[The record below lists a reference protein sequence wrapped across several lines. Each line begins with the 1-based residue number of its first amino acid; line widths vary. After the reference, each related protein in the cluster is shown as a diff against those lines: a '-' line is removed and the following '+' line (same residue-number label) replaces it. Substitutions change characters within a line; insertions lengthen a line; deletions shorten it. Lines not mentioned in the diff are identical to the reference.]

1 VAIDDEQRERRSQ
14 VAPHGLKGESVMK
27 IISSRVLLLAASLL
41 ALPVMTAPALA
52 QQAPPAGQP
61 QSDALEEIVVTAQR
75 REESVLQ
82 VSDSVQAFTGAAL
95 TQQGITNLVNL
106 QYVTPGYLPAES
118 SGYTQIFIRGVG
130 NSIFVGA
137 DPSVATYIDDV
148 PRIWGSMVNNLVD
161 VERVEILKGAQG
173 GLYGRNATGGVVNIV
188 SRQPDPNAFAANGL
202 IDYGD
207 YNTFRGAGYL
217 NIPLAPSVAFSLSI
231 ERDSHSPYIRNISI
245 NPTPYNASMFS
256 GTPYPTVPL
265 TPTTLAAILNSGV
278 TPSAGYN
285 DASFTA
291 SDAKLLIK
299 FSDTLKLTIAGDDSI
314 KTDSDGGAIF
324 QTIPAYTQGYLAG
337 TIGAFTGF
345 TVNLPPGFVP
355 GSGGKFTASMG
366 LPTIVNL
373 VDNGISGTAVWNGPG
388 VDVTSISAYRHQF
401 TNFFTE
407 LTGSS
412 VPFES
417 VSVRNFKHFAYQELR
432 AVSTDTGPFHFLG
445 GATFLHNDFTGNT
458 QAFLLNPFYT
468 VPLTHVNTYVKD
480 ESVYAQVGYD
490 FTDKLNLTVSGRYIH
505 ETNDTGF
512 EQPVVSN
519 ATTTESKGLPSAT
532 LSYALDHGTAYAR
545 WARGF
550 KAGGVNPVA
559 SPSVFPE
566 PNEGSVFGPEQVD
579 TYEVGYRQAL
589 LDGRAQ
595 LTTAAF
601 YNNYKDLQV
610 SAHAQPAYQSEI
622 ILAIVNAKSARTW
635 GFEET
640 FNMRIAPPLTVGL
653 NAGYLNAEYTN
664 FEIQN
669 NPVLSDFN
677 LNGTVMTNSPKWQ
690 IGMTATLD
698 QPLTGELHLIGNLLE
713 SYISAVNFGPSGA
726 PGILPPPNGWAY
738 WLTNA
743 RIGVGA
749 ADGRWTAQFFANN
762 VFNRSYIT
770 YGESGAGT
778 GDVLAWG
785 SPRIMGGEVTFRF

>member
-1 VAIDDEQRERRSQ
+1 
-14 VAPHGLKGESVMK
+14 MK
-27 IISSRVLLLAASLL
+27 LNHVLLLVASLL
-41 ALPVMTAPALA
+41 ALAVMTAPALA
-52 QQAPPAGQP
+52 QQAPPAAASG

-95 TQQGITNLVNL
+95 REQGINSLVDL

-118 SGYTQIFIRGVG
+118 SGYTQIFIRGIG

-161 VERVEILKGAQG
+161 VERVEVLKGAQG

-188 SRQPDPNAFAANGL
+188 TLQPDTDHFSANGL
-202 IDYGD
+202 FDYGD

-217 NIPLAPSVAFSLSI
+217 NIPLAPNVAFSMAV
-231 ERDSHSPYIRNISI
+231 ERDSHNAYIRNISI
-245 NPTPYNASMFS
+245 NPTPYQASMFS
-256 GTPYPTVPL
+256 GTSFVPGL
-265 TPTTLAAILNSGV
+265 SPAILAATLNSGV
-278 TPSAGYN
+278 SPSAGYN
-285 DASFTA
+285 DASFTS

-314 KTDSDGGAIF
+314 KTDSDGGAIY
-324 QTIPAYTQGYLAG
+324 QTEPMVTQAAQAG
-337 TIGAFTGF
+337 TLNAFTGY
-345 TVNLPPGFVP
+345 TVTLPPGFIA
-355 GSGGKFTASMG
+355 GSSGKFTTSMG
-366 LPTIVNL
+366 LPTVVNL
-373 VDNGISGTAVWNGPG
+373 IDNGISGTVVWNGPG

-401 TNFFTE
+401 TNFYTD
-407 LTGSS
+407 LAAAT
-412 VPFES
+412 VPS
-417 VSVRNFKHFAYQELR
+417 DAVSVKNYKHMEYQELR
-432 AVSTDTGPFHFLG
+432 AVSTNTGPFHFLG

-458 QAFLLNPFYT
+458 LVTVATPLYT
-468 VPLTHVNTYVKD
+468 APLTHVNTYVKD

-490 FTDKLNLTVSGRYIH
+490 FTEKLNLTVSGRYIH

-512 EQPVVSN
+512 EQPIVSN
-519 ATTTESKGLPSAT
+519 AQTTESKGLPSAT
-532 LSYALDHGTAYAR
+532 LSYALDHGTVYAR
-545 WARGF
+545 YARGF

-559 SPSVFPE
+559 SPSSFPE

-595 LTTAAF
+595 FTTAAF

-610 SAHAQPAYQSEI
+610 SAHAQPQFASEI
-622 ILAIVNAKSARTW
+622 ILAIVNAESARTW

-640 FNMRIAPPLTVGL
+640 FNMRVLPPLTLGL
-653 NAGYLNAEYTN
+653 NAGYLNAQYTN

-669 NPVLSDFN
+669 NPVLSNFN
-677 LNGTVMTNSPKWQ
+677 LNGTTMTNAPKWQ
-690 IGMTATLD
+690 IGATAALD
-698 QPLTGELHLIGNLLE
+698 QPLTGELHLIGNILQ
-713 SYISAVNFGPSGA
+713 SYISAVNFGPAGA
-726 PGILPPPNGWAY
+726 PYLPPPNGWAY

-743 RIGVGA
+743 RIGVGS
-749 ADGRWTAQFFANN
+749 ADNRWTFQFFTNN

-778 GDVLAWG
+778 GNVLAWG
-785 SPRIMGGEVTFRF
+785 SPRIMGGEVTFKF

>member
-1 VAIDDEQRERRSQ
+1 
-14 VAPHGLKGESVMK
+14 
-27 IISSRVLLLAASLL
+27 
-41 ALPVMTAPALA
+41 MTAPALA
-52 QQAPPAGQP
+52 QQAPPAAAPG

-82 VSDSVQAFTGAAL
+82 VSDSVQAFTGASL
-95 TQQGITNLVNL
+95 REQGINSLVDL

-118 SGYTQIFIRGVG
+118 SGYTQIFIRGIG

-161 VERVEILKGAQG
+161 VSRIEVLKGAQG

-188 SRQPDPNAFAANGL
+188 TLQPDTNAFTANGL
-202 IDYGD
+202 FDYGD

-217 NIPLAPSVAFSLSI
+217 NIPLAPNVAFSMAV
-231 ERDSHSPYIRNISI
+231 ERDSHNAYIRNISI
-245 NPTPYNASMFS
+245 NPTPYQASMFT
-256 GTPYPTVPL
+256 GTPYPGVPS
-265 TPTTLAAILNSGV
+265 PAILAGVLNSGV
-278 TPSAGYN
+278 SPSGGYN
-285 DASFTA
+285 DASFTS

-314 KTDSDGGAIF
+314 KTDSDGGAIY
-324 QTIPAYTQGYLAG
+324 QTEPMVTQAAQAG
-337 TIGAFTGF
+337 TLNAFTGY
-345 TVNLPPGFVP
+345 TVTLPPGFIA
-355 GSGGKFTASMG
+355 GSGGKFTTSMG
-366 LPTIVNL
+366 LPTVVNL
-373 VDNGISGTAVWNGPG
+373 IDNGISGTVVWNGPG

-401 TNFFTE
+401 TNFYTD
-407 LTGSS
+407 LAAAT
-412 VPFES
+412 VPS
-417 VSVRNFKHFAYQELR
+417 DAVSVKNYKHMEYQELR

-458 QAFLLNPFYT
+458 LVTVATPLYT
-468 VPLTHVNTYVKD
+468 APLTHVNTYVKD

-490 FTDKLNLTVSGRYIH
+490 FTEKLNLTVSGRYIH

-512 EQPVVSN
+512 EQPIVSN
-519 ATTTESKGLPSAT
+519 AQTTESKGLPSAT
-532 LSYALDHGTAYAR
+532 LSYALDHGTVYAR
-545 WARGF
+545 YARGF

-559 SPSVFPE
+559 SPSSFPE

-595 LTTAAF
+595 FTTAAF

-610 SAHAQPAYQSEI
+610 SAHAQPQFASEI
-622 ILAIVNAKSARTW
+622 ILAIVNAESARTW

-640 FNMRIAPPLTVGL
+640 FNMRVLPPLTLGL
-653 NAGYLNAEYTN
+653 NAGYLNAQYTN

-669 NPVLSDFN
+669 NPVLSNFN
-677 LNGTVMTNSPKWQ
+677 LNGTTMTNAPKWQ
-690 IGMTATLD
+690 IGATAALD
-698 QPLTGELHLIGNLLE
+698 QPLTGELHLIGNILQ
-713 SYISAVNFGPSGA
+713 SYISAVNFGPAGA
-726 PGILPPPNGWAY
+726 SYLPPPNGWAY

-743 RIGVGA
+743 RIGVGS
-749 ADGRWTAQFFANN
+749 ADNRWTFQFFTNN

-778 GDVLAWG
+778 GNVLAWG
-785 SPRIMGGEVTFRF
+785 SPRIMGGEVTFKF

>member
-1 VAIDDEQRERRSQ
+1 MKSKTTRVPLLVAC
-14 VAPHGLKGESVMK
+14 
-27 IISSRVLLLAASLL
+27 LLI
-41 ALPVMTAPALA
+41 LPVMTAPALA
-52 QQAPPAGQP
+52 QQAPPAAASAQN
-61 QSDALEEIVVTAQR
+61 DALEEIVVTAQR

-82 VSDSVQAFTGAAL
+82 VSDSVQAFTGASL
-95 TQQGITNLVNL
+95 REQGINSLVDL

-118 SGYTQIFIRGVG
+118 SGYTQIFIRGIG

-161 VERVEILKGAQG
+161 VSRIEVLKGAQG

-188 SRQPDPNAFAANGL
+188 TLQPDTDHFSANGL
-202 IDYGD
+202 FDYGD

-217 NIPLAPSVAFSLSI
+217 NIPLAPNVAFSMAV
-231 ERDSHSPYIRNISI
+231 ERDSHNAYIRNISI
-245 NPTPYNASMFS
+245 NPTPYQASMFT
-256 GTPYPTVPL
+256 GTSFVPGL
-265 TPTTLAAILNSGV
+265 TPAILAATLNSGV
-278 TPSAGYN
+278 SPSGGYN
-285 DASFTA
+285 DASFTS

-314 KTDSDGGAIF
+314 KTDSDGGAIY
-324 QTIPAYTQGYLAG
+324 QTEPMVTQAAQAG
-337 TIGAFTGF
+337 TLNAFTGY
-345 TVNLPPGFVP
+345 TVNLPPGFIA
-355 GSGGKFTASMG
+355 GSGGKFTTSMG

-373 VDNGISGTAVWNGPG
+373 IDNGISGTAVWNGPG
-388 VDVTSISAYRHQF
+388 VDVTAISAYRHQF
-401 TNFFTE
+401 TNFYTD
-407 LTGSS
+407 LAAAT
-412 VPFES
+412 VPS
-417 VSVRNFKHFAYQELR
+417 DAVSVKNYKHMVYEELR
-432 AVSTDTGPFHFLG
+432 AVSTNTGPFHFLG

-458 QAFLLNPFYT
+458 LVTVATPLYT
-468 VPLTHVNTYVKD
+468 APLTHVNTYVKD

-490 FTDKLNLTVSGRYIH
+490 FTEKLNLTISGRYIH

-512 EQPVVSN
+512 EQPIISN

-532 LSYALDHGTAYAR
+532 LSYALDHGTVYAR
-545 WARGF
+545 YARGF

-559 SPSVFPE
+559 SPSSFPE

-595 LTTAAF
+595 FTTAAF

-610 SAHAQPAYQSEI
+610 SAHAQPQFASEI
-622 ILAIVNAKSARTW
+622 ILAIVNAESARTW

-640 FNMRIAPPLTVGL
+640 FNMRVLPPLTLGL
-653 NAGYLNAEYTN
+653 NAGYLNAQYTN

-669 NPVLSDFN
+669 NPVLSNFN
-677 LNGTVMTNSPKWQ
+677 LNGTTMTNSPKWQ
-690 IGMTATLD
+690 IGATAALD
-698 QPLTGELHLIGNLLE
+698 QPLTGELHLIGNILQ
-713 SYISAVNFGPSGA
+713 SYISAVNFGPAGA
-726 PGILPPPNGWAY
+726 PYLPPPNGWAY

-743 RIGVGA
+743 RIGVGS
-749 ADGRWTAQFFANN
+749 ADNRWTFQFFTNN

-778 GDVLAWG
+778 GNVLAWG
-785 SPRIMGGEVTFRF
+785 SPRIMGGEVTFKF

>member
-1 VAIDDEQRERRSQ
+1 
-14 VAPHGLKGESVMK
+14 MK
-27 IISSRVLLLAASLL
+27 SISSRFLFLAASVL

-52 QQAPPAGQP
+52 QQAPPVVATGS
-61 QSDALEEIVVTAQR
+61 SDALEEIVVTAQR

-106 QYVTPGYLPAES
+106 QYVTPGYLPSES

-161 VERVEILKGAQG
+161 VERIEVLKGAQG

-188 SRQPDPNAFAANGL
+188 TLQPDTNQFAANGL

-217 NIPLAPSVAFSLSI
+217 NIPLAPQVAFSMAV
-231 ERDSHSPYIRNISI
+231 ERDSHNAYIRNISI
-245 NPTPYNASMFS
+245 NPTPYQPSMF
-256 GTPYPTVPL
+256 TPTPKAVPGL
-265 TPTTLAAILNSGV
+265 TPTIIADTLNSGV
-278 TPSAGYN
+278 SPSAGYN

-299 FSDTLKLTIAGDDSI
+299 FSDTFKLTIAGDDSI
-314 KTDSDGGAIF
+314 KTDSDGGAIY
-324 QTIPAYTQGYLAG
+324 QTEPAVTQGAVAG
-337 TIGAFTGF
+337 TITAFTGYNA
-345 TVNLPPGFVP
+345 NLPPGFIP
-355 GSGGKFTASMG
+355 GSDGKFTTSMG
-366 LPTIVNL
+366 LPTVVNL
-373 VDNGISGTAVWNGPG
+373 VDNGISATAVWNAPG
-388 VDVTSISAYRHQF
+388 VDLTSISAYRHQF
-401 TNFFTE
+401 TNFYTD
-407 LTGSS
+407 LAASS
-412 VPFES
+412 VPS
-417 VSVRNFKHFAYQELR
+417 DAVSVKNYKHFTYQELR
-432 AVSTDTGPFHFLG
+432 AVSTDAGPFHFLG

-458 QAFLLNPFYT
+458 LVSVLTPLYLA
-468 VPLTHVNTYVKD
+468 PLTHVNTYVKD

-490 FTDKLNLTVSGRYIH
+490 FTEKLNLTVSGRYIH

-512 EQPVVSN
+512 LQPVASS
-519 ATTTESKGLPSAT
+519 ASATESKGLPSAT
-532 LSYALDHGTAYAR
+532 LSYALDHGTVYAR
-545 WARGF
+545 FARGF

-559 SPSVFPE
+559 SPTAFPE

-610 SAHAQPAYQSEI
+610 SAHAQPQYASEI

-640 FNMRIAPPLTVGL
+640 FNMRVLSPLTVGV
-653 NAGYLNAEYTN
+653 NAGYLNAQYTN

-669 NPVLSDFN
+669 NPVLSNFN
-677 LNGTVMTNSPKWQ
+677 LNGTEMTNAPKWQ
-690 IGMTATLD
+690 IGMNAALD
-698 QPLTGELHLIGNLLE
+698 QPLTSELHLIGNVLT

-726 PGILPPPNGWAY
+726 PYLPPPNGWAY

-743 RIGVGA
+743 RIGVGSA
-749 ADGRWTAQFFANN
+749 NGRWTAQFFTNN

-778 GDVLAWG
+778 GNVLAWG
-785 SPRIMGGEVTFRF
+785 NPRIMGGEVTFKF

>member
-1 VAIDDEQRERRSQ
+1 
-14 VAPHGLKGESVMK
+14 MK
-27 IISSRVLLLAASLL
+27 LISSRVPLLRALLL
-41 ALPVMTAPALA
+41 ALPVITAPAWA
-52 QQAPPAGQP
+52 QQAPPPAAQP

-188 SRQPDPNAFAANGL
+188 TLQPDTNAFAANGL
-202 IDYGD
+202 FDYGD

-217 NIPLAPSVAFSLSI
+217 NLPLAPNVAFSMSV

-245 NPTPYNASMFS
+245 NPTPYSASMFT
-256 GTPYPTVPL
+256 GTSFVPGL
-265 TPTTLAAILNSGV
+265 TPTILAGILNSGV
-278 TPSAGYN
+278 DPSRGYN
-285 DASFTA
+285 DASFTG

-299 FSDTLKLTIAGDDSI
+299 FSDTFKLTIAGDDSI
-314 KTDSDGGAIF
+314 KTDSDGGAIY
-324 QTIPAYTQGYLAG
+324 QTEPLVTQGAVAG
-337 TIGAFTGF
+337 TINAFTGF
-345 TVNLPPGFVP
+345 NVNLPPGFIP
-355 GSGGKFTASMG
+355 GSDGKFTTSMG

-373 VDNGISGTAVWNGPG
+373 VDNGISATAVWNAPG

-401 TNFFTE
+401 TNFFTD
-407 LTGSS
+407 LAASS
-412 VPFES
+412 VPSDS
-417 VSVRNFKHFAYQELR
+417 VSVRNFKHMLYQELR
-432 AVSTDTGPFHFLG
+432 AVSTDSGPFHFLG

-458 QAFLLNPFYT
+458 QAFVLQPLYT

-490 FTDKLNLTVSGRYIH
+490 FTQKLNLTVSGRYIH
-505 ETNDTGF
+505 ETNETGF
-512 EQPVVSN
+512 EQPLVSN
-519 ATTTESKGLPSAT
+519 SSTAESKGLPSAT
-532 LSYALDHGTAYAR
+532 LSYSLDHGTAYAR
-545 WARGF
+545 FARGF

-559 SPSVFPE
+559 APTAFPE

-595 LTTAAF
+595 FTTAAF

-610 SAHAQPAYQSEI
+610 SAHAQPQYASTI

-640 FNMRIAPPLTVGL
+640 FNMRVAPPLTVGI
-653 NAGYLNAEYTN
+653 NAGYLNAQYTD
-664 FEIQN
+664 FQIQN
-669 NPVLSDFN
+669 NPVLSNFD
-677 LNGTVMTNSPKWQ
+677 LNGTVMTNSPRWQ
-690 IGMTATLD
+690 IGMTAALD
-698 QPLTGELHLIGNLLE
+698 QPLTGELNLIGNLLE
-713 SYISAVNFGPSGA
+713 SYISAVNFGPAGA
-726 PGILPPPNGWAY
+726 PYLPPPDGWAY
-738 WLTNA
+738 WLCNA
-743 RIGVGA
+743 RIGIGA
-749 ADGRWTAQFFANN
+749 ANGRWSAQFFANN

-778 GDVLAWG
+778 GNVLAWG
-785 SPRIMGGEVTFRF
+785 NPRIMGGEVTFKF

>member
-1 VAIDDEQRERRSQ
+1 
-14 VAPHGLKGESVMK
+14 MK
-27 IISSRVLLLAASLL
+27 SISARFLFLAASLL
-41 ALPVMTAPALA
+41 TLPVMTAPVLA
-52 QQAPPAGQP
+52 QQAPPAATGGS
-61 QSDALEEIVVTAQR
+61 SDALEEIVVTAQR

-95 TQQGITNLVNL
+95 TQQGITSLVNL
-106 QYVTPGYLPAES
+106 QYVTPGYLPSES

-161 VERVEILKGAQG
+161 VERIEVLKGAQG

-188 SRQPDPNAFAANGL
+188 TLQPDTDHFSANGL
-202 IDYGD
+202 FDYGD

-217 NIPLAPSVAFSLSI
+217 NIPLAPNVAFSMAV
-231 ERDSHSPYIRNISI
+231 ERDSHNAYIRNISI
-245 NPTPYNASMFS
+245 NPTPYQASMFT
-256 GTPYPTVPL
+256 GTPYPGVPS
-265 TPTTLAAILNSGV
+265 PQILAGVLNSGV
-278 TPSAGYN
+278 SPSAGYN

-314 KTDSDGGAIF
+314 KTDSDGGAIY
-324 QTIPAYTQGYLAG
+324 QTEPLVTQAAQTG
-337 TIGAFTGF
+337 TLEAFTGY
-345 TVNLPPGFVP
+345 TVNLPAGFIP
-355 GSGGKFTASMG
+355 GSDGKFTTSMG

-373 VDNGISGTAVWNGPG
+373 VDNGISGTAVWNAPG
-388 VDVTSISAYRHQF
+388 VDVTAISAYRHQF
-401 TNFFTE
+401 TNFYTD
-407 LTGSS
+407 LAAAS
-412 VPFES
+412 VPS
-417 VSVRNFKHFAYQELR
+417 DAVSVKNYKHMVYEELR
-432 AVSTDTGPFHFLG
+432 AVSTDAGPFHFLG

-458 QAFLLNPFYT
+458 LVTVATPLYT
-468 VPLTHVNTYVKD
+468 APLTHVNTYVKD

-490 FTDKLNLTVSGRYIH
+490 FTQKLNLTISGRYIH

-512 EQPVVSN
+512 EQPIVSE
-519 ATTTESKGLPSAT
+519 AQTTESKGLPSAT
-532 LSYALDHGTAYAR
+532 LSYALDHGTVYAR
-545 WARGF
+545 YARGF

-559 SPSVFPE
+559 SPSAFPE
-566 PNEGSVFGPEQVD
+566 PNQGSVFGPEQVD

-595 LTTAAF
+595 FTTAAF

-610 SAHAQPAYQSEI
+610 SAHAQPQYASEI
-622 ILAIVNAKSARTW
+622 ILAIVNAESARTW

-640 FNMRIAPPLTVGL
+640 FNMRVLSPLTVGV
-653 NAGYLNAEYTN
+653 NAGYLNATYTN

-669 NPVLSDFN
+669 NPVLSNFN
-677 LNGTVMTNSPKWQ
+677 LNGTEMTNAPKWQ
-690 IGMTATLD
+690 IGMTAALD
-698 QPLTGELHLIGNLLE
+698 QPLTSELHLIGNVLQ
-713 SYISAVNFGPSGA
+713 SYISAVNFGPAGA
-726 PGILPPPNGWAY
+726 PYLPPPNGWAY

-743 RIGVGA
+743 RIGVGS
-749 ADGRWTAQFFANN
+749 ADGRWTAQFFTNN

-778 GDVLAWG
+778 GNVLAWG
-785 SPRIMGGEVTFRF
+785 NPRIMGGEVTFKF

>member
-1 VAIDDEQRERRSQ
+1 
-14 VAPHGLKGESVMK
+14 MTF
-27 IISSRVLLLAASLL
+27 ISSRVVFLGVWLFALA
-41 ALPVMTAPALA
+41 VMTAPALA
-52 QQAPPAGQP
+52 QQAPPAGASG

-106 QYVTPGYLPAES
+106 QYLTPGYLPSES

-161 VERVEILKGAQG
+161 VERIEVLKGAQG

-188 SRQPDPNAFAANGL
+188 TLQPDTNAFAANGL
-202 IDYGD
+202 FDYGD

-217 NIPLAPSVAFSLSI
+217 NIPLAPNVAFSMSV
-231 ERDSHSPYIRNISI
+231 ERDSHNSYIRNISI
-245 NPTPYNASMFS
+245 NPTPYQASMFQ
-256 GTPYPTVPL
+256 GTSFVPGL
-265 TPTTLAAILNSGV
+265 TPTILAATLNSGV
-278 TPSAGYN
+278 SPSAGYN

-299 FSDTLKLTIAGDDSI
+299 FSDTLKLTIAGDDAI
-314 KTDSDGGAIF
+314 KTDSDGGAIY
-324 QTIPAYTQGYLAG
+324 QTEPLVTQAAQAG
-337 TIGAFTGF
+337 TLNAFTGY
-345 TVNLPPGFVP
+345 TVNLPPGFIP
-355 GSGGKFTASMG
+355 GSAGKFTTSMG

-373 VDNGISGTAVWNGPG
+373 IDNGISGTAVWNGPG

-401 TNFFTE
+401 TNFYTD
-407 LTGSS
+407 LAAAS
-412 VPFES
+412 VPS
-417 VSVRNFKHFAYQELR
+417 DAVSVKNYKHFVYQELR
-432 AVSTDTGPFHFLG
+432 AVSTDTGPLHFLG

-458 QAFLLNPFYT
+458 LVSVATPLYT
-468 VPLTHVNTYVKD
+468 APLTHVNTYVKD

-490 FTDKLNLTVSGRYIH
+490 FTEHLNLTVSGRYIH
-505 ETNDTGF
+505 ETNDTEF
-512 EQPVVSN
+512 EQPLVSS
-519 ATTTESKGLPSAT
+519 ASATESKGLPSAT

-545 WARGF
+545 YARGF

-559 SPSVFPE
+559 SPSAFPE

-610 SAHAQPAYQSEI
+610 SAHAQPQYASEI

-640 FNMRIAPPLTVGL
+640 FNMRVLPPLTVGV
-653 NAGYLNAEYTN
+653 NAGYLNATYTN

-669 NPVLSDFN
+669 NPVLSNFN
-677 LNGTVMTNSPKWQ
+677 LNGTEMTNAPKWQ
-690 IGMTATLD
+690 IGMTAALD
-698 QPLTGELHLIGNLLE
+698 QPLTGELHLIGNVLQ
-713 SYISAVNFGPSGA
+713 SYISAVNFGPAGA
-726 PGILPPPNGWAY
+726 PNLPPPNGWAY

-743 RIGVGA
+743 RIGVGS
-749 ADGRWTAQFFANN
+749 ADGRWTAQFFTNN

-778 GDVLAWG
+778 GNVLAWG
-785 SPRIMGGEVTFRF
+785 NPRIMGGEVTFKF

>member
-1 VAIDDEQRERRSQ
+1 
-14 VAPHGLKGESVMK
+14 M
-27 IISSRVLLLAASLL
+27 SSSTGRAFPLAAFLL
-41 ALPVMTAPALA
+41 ALPLMTAPALA
-52 QQAPPAGQP
+52 QQAPPAAGSAQN
-61 QSDALEEIVVTAQR
+61 DALEEIVVTAQR

-161 VERVEILKGAQG
+161 VERVEVLKGAQG
-173 GLYGRNATGGVVNIV
+173 GLYGRNATGGVINIV
-188 SRQPDPNAFAANGL
+188 SRQPDTNEFTANGL

-217 NIPLAPSVAFSLSI
+217 NIPLAPSVAFSMSV

-245 NPTPYNASMFS
+245 NPTPYQASMFQ
-256 GTPYPTVPL
+256 GTSFVPGL
-265 TPTTLAAILNSGV
+265 TPTILAGLLNSGV
-278 TPSAGYN
+278 SPSAGYN

-299 FSDTLKLTIAGDDSI
+299 FSDTFKLTIAGDDSI
-314 KTDSDGGAIF
+314 KTDSDGGAIY
-324 QTIPAYTQGYLAG
+324 QTEPLVTQAAVAG
-337 TIGAFTGF
+337 TINAFTGF
-345 TVNLPPGFVP
+345 NVNLPPGFIP
-355 GSGGKFTASMG
+355 GSDGKFTTSMG
-366 LPTIVNL
+366 LPTVVNL
-373 VDNGISGTAVWNGPG
+373 IDNGISGTAVWNGPG

-401 TNFFTE
+401 TNFYTD
-407 LTGSS
+407 LAASS
-412 VPFES
+412 VPS
-417 VSVRNFKHFAYQELR
+417 DAVSVRNYKHFVYQELR
-432 AVSTDTGPFHFLG
+432 AVSTDSGPFHFLG

-458 QAFLLNPFYT
+458 LVTVLTPLYT
-468 VPLTHVNTYVKD
+468 APLTHVNTYVKD

-490 FTDKLNLTVSGRYIH
+490 FTQKLNLTVSGRYIH
-505 ETNDTGF
+505 ETNQTGF
-512 EQPVVSN
+512 EQPSI
-519 ATTTESKGLPSAT
+519 ASASAAESKGLPSAT

-559 SPSVFPE
+559 SPSAFPE

-589 LDGRAQ
+589 LEGRAQ
-595 LTTAAF
+595 FTAAAF

-610 SAHAQPAYQSEI
+610 SAHAQPQYASEI

-640 FNMRIAPPLTVGL
+640 FNVRVAPPLTVGV

-669 NPVLSDFN
+669 NPVLSNFN

-726 PGILPPPNGWAY
+726 PYLPPPNGWAY

-749 ADGRWTAQFFANN
+749 ADGRWSAQFFANN
-762 VFNRSYIT
+762 LFNRSYIT

-778 GDVLAWG
+778 GNVLAWG

>member
-1 VAIDDEQRERRSQ
+1 MLV
-14 VAPHGLKGESVMK
+14 
-27 IISSRVLLLAASLL
+27 ASLL

-52 QQAPPAGQP
+52 QQAPPVAAPG

-82 VSDSVQAFTGAAL
+82 VSDSVQAFTGASL
-95 TQQGITNLVNL
+95 REQGINSLVDL

-118 SGYTQIFIRGVG
+118 SGYTQIFIRGIG

-161 VERVEILKGAQG
+161 VSRIEVLKGAQG

-188 SRQPDPNAFAANGL
+188 TLQPDTNAFTANGL
-202 IDYGD
+202 FDYGD

-217 NIPLAPSVAFSLSI
+217 NIPLAPNVAFSMAV
-231 ERDSHSPYIRNISI
+231 ERDSHNAYIRNISI
-245 NPTPYNASMFS
+245 NPTPYQASMFT
-256 GTPYPTVPL
+256 GTPYPGVPS
-265 TPTTLAAILNSGV
+265 PAILAGVLNSGV
-278 TPSAGYN
+278 SPSGGYN
-285 DASFTA
+285 DASFTS

-314 KTDSDGGAIF
+314 KTDSDGGAIY
-324 QTIPAYTQGYLAG
+324 QTEPMVTQAAQAG
-337 TIGAFTGF
+337 TLNAFTGY
-345 TVNLPPGFVP
+345 TVTLPPGFIA
-355 GSGGKFTASMG
+355 GSGGKFTTSMG
-366 LPTIVNL
+366 LPTVVNL
-373 VDNGISGTAVWNGPG
+373 IDNGISGTVVWNGPG

-401 TNFFTE
+401 TNFYTD
-407 LTGSS
+407 LAAAT
-412 VPFES
+412 VPS
-417 VSVRNFKHFAYQELR
+417 DAVSVKNYKHMEYQELR

-458 QAFLLNPFYT
+458 LVTVATPLYT
-468 VPLTHVNTYVKD
+468 APLTHVNTYVKD

-490 FTDKLNLTVSGRYIH
+490 FTEKLNLTVSGRYIH

-512 EQPVVSN
+512 EQPIVSN
-519 ATTTESKGLPSAT
+519 AQTTESKGLPSAT
-532 LSYALDHGTAYAR
+532 LSYALDHGTVYAR
-545 WARGF
+545 YARGF

-559 SPSVFPE
+559 SPSSFPE

-595 LTTAAF
+595 FTTAAF

-610 SAHAQPAYQSEI
+610 SAHAQPQFASEI
-622 ILAIVNAKSARTW
+622 ILAIVNAESARTW

-640 FNMRIAPPLTVGL
+640 FNMRVLPPLTLGL
-653 NAGYLNAEYTN
+653 NAGYLNAQYTN

-669 NPVLSDFN
+669 NPVLSNFN
-677 LNGTVMTNSPKWQ
+677 LNGTTMTNAPKWQ
-690 IGMTATLD
+690 IGATAALD
-698 QPLTGELHLIGNLLE
+698 QPLTGELHLIGNILQ
-713 SYISAVNFGPSGA
+713 SYISAVNFGPAGA
-726 PGILPPPNGWAY
+726 SYLPPPNGWAY

-743 RIGVGA
+743 RIGVGS
-749 ADGRWTAQFFANN
+749 ADNRWTFQFFTNN

-778 GDVLAWG
+778 GNVLAWG
-785 SPRIMGGEVTFRF
+785 SPRIMGGEVTFKF

>member
-1 VAIDDEQRERRSQ
+1 MNS
-14 VAPHGLKGESVMK
+14 S
-27 IISSRVLLLAASLL
+27 SSRILVLAALLL
-41 ALPVMTAPALA
+41 ALPVMTVPALG
-52 QQAPPAGQP
+52 QQAPPPSAQP
-61 QSDALEEIVVTAQR
+61 PSDALEEIVVTAQR
-75 REESVLQ
+75 RQESVLQ

-106 QYVTPGYLPAES
+106 QYVTPGYLPSES
-118 SGYTQIFIRGVG
+118 SGYTQIFIRGIG

-161 VERVEILKGAQG
+161 VERIEVLKGAQG

-188 SRQPDPNAFAANGL
+188 TLQPDTNAFAANGL
-202 IDYGD
+202 MDYGD

-217 NIPLAPSVAFSLSI
+217 NIPLAPNVAFSMAV
-231 ERDSHSPYIRNISI
+231 ERDSHNPYIRNISI
-245 NPTPYNASMFS
+245 NPTPYQASYFS
-256 GTPYPTVPL
+256 GTPYPGVP
-265 TPTTLAAILNSGV
+265 PPAILADVLNSGV

-314 KTDSDGGAIF
+314 KTDSDGGAIY
-324 QTIPAYTQGYLAG
+324 QTEPMVTQAGVAG
-337 TIGAFTGF
+337 TINLVTGYK
-345 TVNLPPGFVP
+345 VNLPPGFIA
-355 GSGGKFTASMG
+355 GSSGKFTTSMG

-401 TNFFTE
+401 TNFFTD
-407 LTGSS
+407 LAAAT
-412 VPFES
+412 VPSTS
-417 VSVRNFKHFAYQELR
+417 VSVRNYKHFVYQELR
-432 AVSTDTGPFHFLG
+432 GVSTDAGPFHFLG

-458 QAFLLNPFYT
+458 LVFLLNPL
-468 VPLTHVNTYVKD
+468 VPLPLTHVNTYVKD
-480 ESVYAQVGYD
+480 ETVYAQVGYD
-490 FTDKLNLTVSGRYIH
+490 FTQKLNLTVSGRYIH

-512 EQPVVSN
+512 EQPLVSN

-532 LSYALDHGTAYAR
+532 LSYALDRGTAYAR
-545 WARGF
+545 YARGF

-559 SPSVFPE
+559 SPSAFPE

-601 YNNYKDLQV
+601 YNNYKDLQA
-610 SAHAQPAYQSEI
+610 SAHALPQYAGTI
-622 ILAIVNAKSARTW
+622 ILAIVNAKSARTF

-640 FNMRIAPPLTVGL
+640 FNMRVAPPLTVGV
-653 NAGYLNAEYTN
+653 NAGYLDAQYTN

-669 NPVLSDFN
+669 NPVLSNFN
-677 LNGTVMTNSPKWQ
+677 LNGTTMTNSPKWQ
-690 IGMTATLD
+690 IGMTAALD
-698 QPLTGELHLIGNLLE
+698 QPLTGELHLIGNLLQ
-713 SYISAVNFGPSGA
+713 SYISAVNFGPPGA
-726 PGILPPPNGWAY
+726 PYLPPPNGWAY

-749 ADGRWTAQFFANN
+749 ADNRWSLQFFTNN
-762 VFNRSYIT
+762 VFNRSYVT

-778 GDVLAWG
+778 GNVLAWG
-785 SPRIMGGEVTFRF
+785 NPRIMGGEITFKF

>member
-1 VAIDDEQRERRSQ
+1 
-14 VAPHGLKGESVMK
+14 MN
-27 IISSRVLLLAASLL
+27 SSFRILLLAASLL
-41 ALPVMTAPALA
+41 ALPMIAAPALA
-52 QQAPPAGQP
+52 QQAPPVIATAQN
-61 QSDALEEIVVTAQR
+61 DALQEIVVTAQR

-82 VSDSVQAFTGAAL
+82 VSASVQAFTGEAL

-106 QYVTPGYLPAES
+106 QYVTPGYLPSES

-188 SRQPDPNAFAANGL
+188 TLQPDTNAFAANGL
-202 IDYGD
+202 FDYGD

-217 NIPLAPSVAFSLSI
+217 NIPLAPQVAFSMSV
-231 ERDSHSPYIRNISI
+231 ERDSHNPYIRNISI
-245 NPTPYNASMFS
+245 NPTPYQPDMFS
-256 GTPYPTVPL
+256 GTSFVPGL
-265 TPTTLAAILNSGV
+265 TPTILAGVLNSGV
-278 TPSAGYN
+278 SPSAGYN

-299 FSDTLKLTIAGDDSI
+299 FSDTFKLTIAGDDSI
-314 KTDSDGGAIF
+314 KTDSDGGAIY
-324 QTIPAYTQGYLAG
+324 QTEPLVTQAAVAG

-345 TVNLPPGFVP
+345 TVNLPPGFIA
-355 GSGGKFTASMG
+355 GSNGKFTTSMG
-366 LPTIVNL
+366 LPTVVNL
-373 VDNGISGTAVWNGPG
+373 VDNGISGTMVWNGPG

-401 TNFFTE
+401 TNFYTD
-407 LTGSS
+407 LAAST
-412 VPFES
+412 VPSDS
-417 VSVRNFKHFAYQELR
+417 VSVRNFKHFVYQEFR
-432 AVSTDTGPFHFLG
+432 VVSTDAGPFHFLG

-458 QAFLLNPFYT
+458 LVFVLTPLYT
-468 VPLTHVNTYVKD
+468 APLTHVNTYVKD

-490 FTDKLNLTVSGRYIH
+490 FTEKLNLTVSGRYIH

-512 EQPVVSN
+512 EQPVISN
-519 ATTTESKGLPSAT
+519 AQTTESKGLPSVT

-545 WARGF
+545 FARGF

-559 SPSVFPE
+559 SPTAFPE
-566 PNEGSVFGPEQVD
+566 PSEGSVFGPEQVD

-589 LDGRAQ
+589 LEGRAQ

-610 SAHAQPAYQSEI
+610 SAHAQPQYASEI

-635 GFEET
+635 GLEET
-640 FNMRIAPPLTVGL
+640 FNMRVLPPLTVGV
-653 NAGYLNAEYTN
+653 NAGYLNAQYTN

-669 NPVLSDFN
+669 NPVLSNFN
-677 LNGTVMTNSPKWQ
+677 LNGTEMTNAPKWQ
-690 IGMTATLD
+690 IGMTAALD

-713 SYISAVNFGPSGA
+713 SYISAVNYGPSGA
-726 PGILPPPNGWAY
+726 PYLPPPNGWAY
-738 WLTNA
+738 WLMNA

-749 ADGRWTAQFFANN
+749 ADGRWSAQFFTNN

-778 GDVLAWG
+778 GNVLAWG
-785 SPRIMGGEVTFRF
+785 NPRIMGGEVTFKF

>member
-1 VAIDDEQRERRSQ
+1 
-14 VAPHGLKGESVMK
+14 MK
-27 IISSRVLLLAASLL
+27 FISSRVLLLAASLL
-41 ALPVMTAPALA
+41 ALPVMTAPAQA
-52 QQAPPAGQP
+52 QQAPPPSGQP

-106 QYVTPGYLPAES
+106 QYVTPGYLPSES

-161 VERVEILKGAQG
+161 VERIEILKGAQG

-188 SRQPDPNAFAANGL
+188 TLQPDTNAFAANGL
-202 IDYGD
+202 FDYGD

-217 NIPLAPSVAFSLSI
+217 NIPLAPNVAFSMSV
-231 ERDSHSPYIRNISI
+231 ERDSHNAYIRNISI
-245 NPTPYNASMFS
+245 NPTPYQASMFT
-256 GTPYPTVPL
+256 GTPYPGVPSPTV
-265 TPTTLAAILNSGV
+265 LAGVLNSGV
-278 TPSAGYN
+278 SPSAGYN

-299 FSDTLKLTIAGDDSI
+299 FSDTLKFTIAGDDSI
-314 KTDSDGGAIF
+314 KTDSDGGAIY
-324 QTIPAYTQGYLAG
+324 QTEPMVTQAAQAG
-337 TIGAFTGF
+337 TLEAFTGY
-345 TVNLPPGFVP
+345 TVNLPPGFIA
-355 GSGGKFTASMG
+355 GSAGKFTTSMG

-373 VDNGISGTAVWNGPG
+373 VDNGISGTAVWNAPG
-388 VDVTSISAYRHQF
+388 MDVTSISAYRHQF
-401 TNFFTE
+401 TNFYTD
-407 LTGSS
+407 LAAAT
-412 VPFES
+412 VPS
-417 VSVRNFKHFAYQELR
+417 DAVSVKNYKHFVYQEFR
-432 AVSTDTGPFHFLG
+432 VVSTDAGPFHFLG
-445 GATFLHNDFTGNT
+445 GGTFLHNDFTGNT
-458 QAFLLNPFYT
+458 LVTVATPLYT
-468 VPLTHVNTYVKD
+468 APLTHVNTYVKD

-490 FTDKLNLTVSGRYIH
+490 FTQKLNLTVSGRYIH
-505 ETNDTGF
+505 ETNETDF
-512 EQPVVSN
+512 EQPVISN
-519 ATTTESKGLPSAT
+519 ASATESKGLPSAT
-532 LSYALDHGTAYAR
+532 LSYALDHGTVYAR
-545 WARGF
+545 YARGF

-559 SPSVFPE
+559 SPTAFPN
-566 PNEGSVFGPEQVD
+566 PSEGSVFGPEQVD

-610 SAHAQPAYQSEI
+610 SAHAQPQYASEI

-640 FNMRIAPPLTVGL
+640 FNMRVLPPLTVGV
-653 NAGYLNAEYTN
+653 NAGYLNAQYTDYQ
-664 FEIQN
+664 IQN
-669 NPVLSDFN
+669 NPVLSNFN
-677 LNGTVMTNSPKWQ
+677 LNGTEMTNAPKWQ
-690 IGMTATLD
+690 IGMTAALD

-713 SYISAVNFGPSGA
+713 SYISSVNFGPAGA
-726 PGILPPPNGWAY
+726 PYLPPPNGWAY
-738 WLTNA
+738 WLANA
-743 RIGVGA
+743 RIGVGS
-749 ADGRWTAQFFANN
+749 ADGRWTAQFFTNN

-778 GDVLAWG
+778 GNVLAWG
-785 SPRIMGGEVTFRF
+785 NPRIMGGEVTFKF

>member
-1 VAIDDEQRERRSQ
+1 
-14 VAPHGLKGESVMK
+14 MK
-27 IISSRVLLLAASLL
+27 FISSRVLLLAVSLL
-41 ALPVMTAPALA
+41 ALPVMTAPAQA
-52 QQAPPAGQP
+52 QQAPPPAGQS
-61 QSDALEEIVVTAQR
+61 QSEALEEIVVTAQR

-106 QYVTPGYLPAES
+106 QYVTPGYLPSES

-161 VERVEILKGAQG
+161 VERIEVLKGAQG

-188 SRQPDPNAFAANGL
+188 TLQPDTNAFAANGL
-202 IDYGD
+202 FDYGD

-217 NIPLAPSVAFSLSI
+217 NIPLAPQVAFSLSV
-231 ERDSHSPYIRNISI
+231 ERDSHNPYIRNISI

-256 GTPYPTVPL
+256 GTSFVPGL
-265 TPTTLAAILNSGV
+265 TPTILAATLNSGV
-278 TPSAGYN
+278 SPSAGYN

-314 KTDSDGGAIF
+314 KTDSDGGAIY
-324 QTIPAYTQGYLAG
+324 QTEPLVTQAAQAG
-337 TIGAFTGF
+337 TLNAFTGY
-345 TVNLPPGFVP
+345 TVNLPPGFIA
-355 GSGGKFTASMG
+355 GSNGKFTTSMG

-401 TNFFTE
+401 TNFYTD
-407 LTGSS
+407 LAAAT
-412 VPFES
+412 VPS
-417 VSVRNFKHFAYQELR
+417 DAVSVKNYKHFVYQELR

-458 QAFLLNPFYT
+458 LVTVATPLYT
-468 VPLTHVNTYVKD
+468 APLTHVNTYVKD

-490 FTDKLNLTVSGRYIH
+490 FTQKLNLTVSGRYIH
-505 ETNDTGF
+505 ETNNTDF
-512 EQPVVSN
+512 EQPIISN
-519 ATTTESKGLPSAT
+519 ASASESKGLPSAT

-545 WARGF
+545 YARGF

-559 SPSVFPE
+559 SPNSFPN

-610 SAHAQPAYQSEI
+610 SAHAQPQYASEI

-640 FNMRIAPPLTVGL
+640 FNMRVLPPLTVGV
-653 NAGYLNAEYTN
+653 NAGYLNAQYTDYQ
-664 FEIQN
+664 IQN
-669 NPVLSDFN
+669 NPVLSNFN
-677 LNGTVMTNSPKWQ
+677 LNGTEMTNAPKWQ
-690 IGMTATLD
+690 IGMTAALD
-698 QPLTGELHLIGNLLE
+698 QPLTGELHLIGNVLQ
-713 SYISAVNFGPSGA
+713 SYISAVNFGPAGA
-726 PGILPPPNGWAY
+726 PYLPPPNGWAY

-749 ADGRWTAQFFANN
+749 ADGRWSFQFFTDN

-778 GDVLAWG
+778 GNVLAWG
-785 SPRIMGGEVTFRF
+785 SPRIMGGEVTFKF

>member
-1 VAIDDEQRERRSQ
+1 MSSF
-14 VAPHGLKGESVMK
+14 P
-27 IISSRVLLLAASLL
+27 SRVALLVASLL
-41 ALPVMTAPALA
+41 ALPVITAPARA
-52 QQAPPAGQP
+52 QQAPAASGQNE
-61 QSDALEEIVVTAQR
+61 SLEEIVVTAQR

-106 QYVTPGYLPAES
+106 QYVTPGYLPSES

-161 VERVEILKGAQG
+161 VERIEVLKGAQG

-188 SRQPDPNAFAANGL
+188 TLQPSTDQFAANGL
-202 IDYGD
+202 FDYGD

-217 NIPLAPSVAFSLSI
+217 NIPLAPQVAFSVSV
-231 ERDSHSPYIRNISI
+231 ERDSHNPYIRNISI
-245 NPTPYNASMFS
+245 NPTPYQASMFS
-256 GTPYPTVPL
+256 GTPYPGVPS
-265 TPTTLAAILNSGV
+265 PAILAAVLNSGV
-278 TPSAGYN
+278 SPSAGYN

-299 FSDTLKLTIAGDDSI
+299 FSDTFKLTIAGDDSI
-314 KTDSDGGAIF
+314 KTDSDGGAIY
-324 QTIPAYTQGYLAG
+324 QTEPTVTQGAQAG
-337 TIGAFTGF
+337 TLNAFTGY
-345 TVNLPPGFVP
+345 TVTLPPGFIA
-355 GSGGKFTASMG
+355 GSDGKFTTAMG
-366 LPTIVNL
+366 LPTVVNL
-373 VDNGISGTAVWNGPG
+373 VDNGISATAVWNAPG

-401 TNFFTE
+401 TNFYTD
-407 LTGSS
+407 LAAAS
-412 VPFES
+412 VPS
-417 VSVRNFKHFAYQELR
+417 DAVSVKNYKHFTYQELR

-458 QAFLLNPFYT
+458 LVTVATPLYT
-468 VPLTHVNTYVKD
+468 APLTHVNTYVKD
-480 ESVYAQVGYD
+480 ESVYAQIGYD
-490 FTDKLNLTVSGRYIH
+490 FTQQLNLTVSGRYIH

-512 EQPVVSN
+512 LQPVASS
-519 ATTTESKGLPSAT
+519 ATATESKGLPSAT
-532 LSYALDHGTAYAR
+532 LSYALDHGTAYLR
-545 WARGF
+545 FARGF

-559 SPSVFPE
+559 SPTAFPE

-610 SAHAQPAYQSEI
+610 SAHAQPQYASEI

-640 FNMRIAPPLTVGL
+640 FNMRVAAPLTLGI
-653 NAGYLNAEYTN
+653 NAGYLNAEYTD
-664 FEIQN
+664 FQIQN
-669 NPVLSDFN
+669 NPVLSNFN
-677 LNGTVMTNSPKWQ
+677 LNGTEMTNAPKWQ
-690 IGMTATLD
+690 IGATAALD
-698 QPLTGELHLIGNLLE
+698 QPLTGELHLIGNLLQ
-713 SYISAVNFGPSGA
+713 SYISAVNYGPAGA
-726 PGILPPPNGWAY
+726 PYLPPPNGWAY

-749 ADGRWTAQFFANN
+749 ADGRWTAQFFTNN

-778 GDVLAWG
+778 GNVLAWG
-785 SPRIMGGEVTFRF
+785 SPRIMGGEVTFKF